1 MDLTQLPF
9 YNDRVFTR
17 IAAVI
22 AVCCT
27 ALAFPLAATAG
38 PTTVLVFPLEN
49 QTDDRNIDWIGTG
62 LAELVTERLSAEHD
76 LYVFNREERSAAYD
90 RMGIPETVSVSR
102 ATAISL
108 AWDSGADAIVIG
120 KIFGTHQDFH
130 IEARI
135 LHLKDASSGENVVVG
150 GDLQN
155 VIPLAASLSFKL
167 SRQLVP
173 WSSVPESD
181 YIAHP
186 PVPSSAFEAYT
197 RGLIAA
203 DSSRRI
209 SLFQDAIRLHPK
221 YDAANYQ
228 LGRQYFLDMDFKN
241 SSPLLEKIPA
251 ESPDFN
257 QAQFMLAL
265 NYYNTGDFNKS
276 VSIFSAMPPVY
287 DVLINL
293 GMSLAGSGDFAGA
306 MSAWKRAL
314 AADPYGSEALFDM
327 AHLGLTKGERTDAEA
342 AAISIEQF
350 FKLQG
355 RDAEALF
362 LRGRIAERLGHPDD
376 AQRLIAVAVNQSPR
390 LSRWTSQAL
399 PNFRRLRAKPDV
411 TAIRIAPQS
420 SIWNE
425 ERLARRAIGRDF
437 AAWLDGVQD
446 SIDSERYG
454 DALRQ
459 LQDIAQT
466 FPRSAETRLMF
477 AEVYEQQKQTDLAVT
492 EYRKALAIK
501 PSADTWVLLA
511 RLFRSVSQTASE
523 RQAIEEALKLE
534 PANVAAAN
542 RKAELDGL
550 RIPGRRRN
558 Q

>member
-1 MDLTQLPF
+1 MPF
-9 YNDRVFTR
+9 YNDRVLTR
-17 IAAVI
+17 IVAAI
-22 AVCCT
+22 AACCV
-27 ALAFPLAATAG
+27 ALALPPVSLAG
-38 PTTVLVFPLEN
+38 PTTVLVFPFDN

-62 LAELVTERLSAEHD
+62 LSELVTERLSAEHD
-76 LYVFNREERSAAYD
+76 LYVFNREERGAAYE
-90 RMGIPETVSVSR
+90 RMGIPETISVSR

-120 KIFGTHQDFH
+120 KIFGTHQEFH

-135 LHLKDASSGENVVVG
+135 LRLKDTSSGEDVVVS

-155 VIPLAASLSFKL
+155 VIPLTASLSFRL

-173 WSSVPESD
+173 WSSIPESD

-221 YDAANYQ
+221 YDAAIYQ
-228 LGRQYFLDMDFKN
+228 LGRQYYLDMDFKN
-241 SSPLLEKIPA
+241 SSPLLEKILP

-257 QAQFMLAL
+257 QAQFMLGL
-265 NYYNTGDFNKS
+265 NYYNTGDFNKAA
-276 VSIFSAMPPVY
+276 SIFSALPRVY

-293 GMSLAGSGDFAGA
+293 GMALAGRDDFAGA
-306 MSAWKRAL
+306 MSAWKQAL

-327 AHLGLTKGERTDAEA
+327 AHLGLTKGERTDAETA
-342 AAISIEQF
+342 AVSIEQY

-362 LRGRIAERLGHPDD
+362 LRGRIAERLGHPED
-376 AQRLIAVAVNQSPR
+376 AQRQIASAVNQSPR
-390 LSRWTSQAL
+390 LSRWVNRTL
-399 PNFRRLRAKPDV
+399 PNFRRLRTKPDV
-411 TAIRIAPQS
+411 TAIRIAPQT
-420 SIWNE
+420 SIWND
-425 ERLARRAIGRDF
+425 ERLARRATGRDI
-437 AAWLDGVQD
+437 ASWLDSVQD
-446 SIDSERYG
+446 SIDSERYS

-459 LQDIAQT
+459 LQDVAQT

-477 AEVYEQQKQTDLAVT
+477 AEVYEQQKETDLAVA
-492 EYRKALAIK
+492 EYQKALAIK

-511 RLFRSVSQTASE
+511 RLFRSVNQTASE
-523 RQAIEEALKLE
+523 RQAVAEALKLE

-550 RIPGRRRN
+550 RIPGRRRIP
-558 Q
+558 